1 MKLANIFIGLINI
14 ATMVVAADV
23 AGESTNL
30 RKYLHENDLPPHR
43 LVHIFCRQQF
53 LKNIKDEVDPRLTFD
68 FHKYVS
74 EKRDCF
80 ALGIIGAPKSVQAVE
95 NILKT
100 WVNSLIVLER
110 QVPFSRAKWEHLRLV
125 QQNEHTNKDSRLSM
139 HLLEKKQEQLEKKQE
154 KLIVIY
160 VITMPG
166 NEEQAREILERLVS
180 DYHEEVITCAPEKLD
195 ECSADIAQKRQDL
208 LRDNITVCMDRPAST
223 FYVAGTNSQ
232 FAVWAAVIKDLVE
245 RKSTAKEKEERAHQ
259 MKNAAE
265 KVPTEQES
273 TGSTHYVLVQNHRD
287 VSFGDVA
294 TALGRKLS
302 VRVEKIKKSEAHPG
316 YLVVPFPKSHYV
328 APAIALKNLII
339 DRYGSEISL
348 QILDP
353 RNLDN
358 LKGIV
363 GSKIPE
369 KKIPKDEQVNDRD
382 RYEPP
387 SPDAVVRPLAP
398 SF

>member
-1 MKLANIFIGLINI
+1 MKLASIFIGLINI
-14 ATMVVAADV
+14 ATMVVAAHV

-80 ALGIIGAPKSVQAVE
+80 ELGIIGAPKSVQAVE

-110 QVPFSRAKWEHLRLV
+110 QVPFSRAQWERLRLV
-125 QQNEHTNKDSRLSM
+125 QQNEHTNKDSRLSL
-139 HLLEKKQEQLEKKQE
+139 HLLEKKQEQS
-154 KLIVIY
+154 IVIY

-166 NEEQAREILERLVS
+166 NEEQAREILERLVN

-208 LRDNITVCMDRPAST
+208 QRDTITVCMDRPAST

-245 RKSTAKEKEERAHQ
+245 RKSTAKEEQERADQ
-259 MKNAAE
+259 IPCAAA
-265 KVPTEQES
+265 KVPTLQEG
-273 TGSTHYVLVQNHRD
+273 TDYVLVQNHRD

-294 TALGRKLS
+294 NALGRKLS
-302 VRVEKIKKSEAHPG
+302 VRVEKIRKSEAHLG
-316 YLVVPFPKSHYV
+316 YLVVPFLKSHYV
-328 APAIALKNLII
+328 APAVALKNLVI

-369 KKIPKDEQVNDRD
+369 KKTPKDEQVTDRD
-382 RYEPP
+382 RYDPP
-387 SPDAVVRPLAP
+387 SPDAVVRSLAP